1 MKKLTT
7 DPKTD
12 MCHIEDYTA
21 LLTAI
26 NEIIFL
32 LYVFSVF
39 IHSLMIGFHKNT
51 VFFSNP
57 KLYLTSA

>member
-1 MKKLTT
+1 
-7 DPKTD
+7 